1 MLRAAVPLHD
11 PPPALDAAART
22 ALDALY
28 SDLDRELPPGGA
40 DCRACGA
47 CCRLAEWGHELRA
60 TPLELA
66 LLVERHGARAPAVPG
81 VCPYLDDGR
90 CSARSGR
97 LLGCR
102 AFRCGL
108 PATVVEDACARAFER
123 LRALHAERGIP
134 FEQGDLLAS
143 LEWMIERGRGA
154 RGAQVGNRPAT
165 SE

>member
-1 MLRAAVPLHD
+1 MPRAAVPLQA
-11 PPPALDAAART
+11 PPPVLDAAARA

-28 SDLDRELPPGGA
+28 ADLERELALGGA
-40 DCRACGA
+40 SCRACGS
-47 CCRLAEWGHELRA
+47 CCRLAEWGHELRV

-66 LLVERHGARAPAVPG
+66 LLIERHGARAPAVPG
-81 VCPYLDDGR
+81 VCPYLDGGR

-102 AFRCGL
+102 AFHCGL

-123 LRALHAERGIP
+123 LRALHRELRIP
-134 FEQGDLLAS
+134 CEQGDLLPS
-143 LEWMIERGRGA
+143 LERVADWGRGE
-154 RGAQVGNRPAT
+154 RDLQVGSNPAT